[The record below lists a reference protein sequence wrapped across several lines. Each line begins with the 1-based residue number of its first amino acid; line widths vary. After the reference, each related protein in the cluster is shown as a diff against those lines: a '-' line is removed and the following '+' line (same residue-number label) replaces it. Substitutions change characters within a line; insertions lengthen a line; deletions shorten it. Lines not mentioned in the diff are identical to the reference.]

1 MSFFQS
7 LYDRVMSW
15 SRHPQ
20 ADKYLAALSF
30 SESSFFPVPPDVML
44 MPMSLAKPNMA
55 MRYAWIA
62 TIFSLLG
69 GLLGYAIGYFAFES
83 LWPWL
88 VELGYQAKIERVQHF
103 FDVYG
108 VWIVFAAG
116 FSPIPYKLF
125 TITAGAAQMALLPFI
140 IASFFGRGLRFF
152 LVAYLMKIGGEKY
165 EARIRQSVDWL
176 GWGVVGLILLYG
188 LYKYT
193 TS

>member
-1 MSFFQS
+1 
-7 LYDRVMSW
+7 MSW

-20 ADKYLAALSF
+20 ADKYLAILSF
-30 SESSFFPVPPDVML
+30 AESSFFPVPPDVML

-55 MRYAWIA
+55 MRYAWIT

-140 IASFFGRGLRFF
+140 VASFFGRGLRFF

-165 EARIRQSVDWL
+165 EARIRQSVDWM

-188 LYKYT
+188 IYKYT